1 MVFLHHQAPSR
12 KRPSS
17 SSSSSSFLSPLR
29 PPKIPNSTAAEPPP
43 SSSCSENDG
52 VQAIDKMVSILADA
66 GCTLVN
72 PSGPP
77 CLPSDPLK
85 LRSHLHRLFSSSDN
99 VSALRSI
106 FLTGFSAYINSP
118 KNLQRVLVSSN
129 QYGSNESL
137 LRQLLLVP
145 PIQLDLQML
154 LLEKLPEF
162 FSLGP
167 ECSLEDDVARLI
179 INQFR
184 WLDFIVDSNAFCD
197 KLMQVLS
204 ICPLH
209 LKKEIIGSLPEIMKD
224 HNSKAVVDSLGQ
236 MLREDSSIVISAL
249 DCFSNLYLDDEL
261 QEQVVTIAISYIRT
275 IDGEHMPHL
284 LRFLLLS
291 ATPQNV
297 QRIISQI
304 RQQLKFIGLSS
315 NSHATQSRK
324 LQGKSLMD
332 NTEASIL
339 DALRTSLLF
348 KNMLRQEIMRELIS
362 LEKPQDHK
370 VIDLWLLVLIHM
382 NGDSTQKSIEKIFR
396 KKVVDDCIQKVMIDQ
411 CICGNKELVQDYF
424 PSFLS
429 LSTYLLACREQKARE
444 FGIHIDICLFEE
456 FDNTYYRQEVLGAL
470 VTHVGSGVSFEVNS
484 ALEAMALLASKYPQE
499 LIPFSTHI
507 NGILDYLEAFSIENL
522 HKVYEVFSHLA
533 LMARSREECFGS
545 SFANELLIILK
556 KQVSHPDVKY
566 KRMGLIGTLKI
577 VSRLTDANEV
587 GSTFQKNNCEE
598 ALELLRT
605 SLDSCKHLHLPLVLF
620 YDELTEMLQHKKLQ
634 PAIMEWIAKHAGEFE
649 SMYLSDLDRGQLHGA
664 DSYGG
669 LEGELWMNLDGDI
682 TPICLSILPMASS
695 SLQSTSSLQILPAH
709 FLLLSSVER
718 LTNGG
723 SLGGIDALLGCPL
736 HLPSSKYLSEAGRQ
750 SLTTKQ
756 KEIVGISLYYAINWI
771 RELLNAFCTQVAQ
784 GFECISQAMKEDIVA
799 KLLKRLRN
807 LVFLESLLNN
817 FIQGYPMCLPELF
830 LHVQHSGTLSLDH
843 ANSTLHVENKN
854 EHKKTHDTASPDKRK
869 HRKIL
874 KSSSS
879 GINGKLRQT
888 TVFDVLKKG
897 GAITSQQ
904 SLHEDSSHQSL
915 KTPVSANQGSCTEPL
930 ILEVPAD
937 TKTLDGHRSKFRPLL
952 IQCFSLLEFSKLQ
965 KKDSCCSDPAAELP
979 LYLYLLGDLHNK
991 LDYFTPG
998 KEMPSRCM
1006 GPAPGFSRLI
1016 SEEFLSKVGPLF
1028 PNLRRHFECALSVL
1042 KEVVKDTCE
1051 EHWKVHSASAGNP
1064 DIGNLVFSKSSVSIS
1079 VSKEILCCFRKF
1091 LNLPDVQMEKA
1102 VLSDL
1107 LEAFQSSKISEVVLS
1122 SIQPSPLPG
1131 TIEFLYLGASSFL
1144 EDVLNTASSISFTL
1158 ASESLLT
1165 LESLVASLHIFFDKS
1180 EKTGK
1185 STGSISIHRILPTL
1199 RRSLG
1204 TSAQKLLRHNWGNG
1218 NLENG
1223 WKNKGEIVQK
1233 MLHIY
1238 LENNESQSDL
1248 LDELAASIFPRVDSS
1263 GTITEDNN
1271 LGFGMLCNETFV
1283 VWYRVLH
1290 EVNLAILNSK
1300 VKDTIIKKPRA
1311 GVEFETVEKYL
1322 VEIRRIVN
1330 VVVSLVNMC
1339 RTYDKVTVH
1348 AMAVKYG
1355 GKFVNSFL
1363 NVFDFLRAHFQTHN
1377 ELVIELVKELQKAT
1391 RTIQTLC
1398 SEAKVLKKIAVT
1410 SKIPSTKRAIE
1421 RFLFHVK
1428 ALLHATSNAR
1438 TFWMGN
1444 LKHKDL
1450 MGQVVGSQVYG
1461 DDQDADVDGDLAEAE
1476 DNNQPISVASEDKD
1490 HHLLN
1495 KLNASLHYAEL

>member
-411 CICGNKELVQDYF
+411 CICGNKELVQ
-424 PSFLS
+424 
-429 LSTYLLACREQKARE
+429 
-444 FGIHIDICLFEE
+444 
-456 FDNTYYRQEVLGAL
+456 VLGAL

-507 NGILDYLEAFSIENL
+507 NGNLTDSLYVNSLLFIPISNSISMVQ
-522 HKVYEVFSHLA
+522 VYEVFSHLA

-587 GSTFQKNNCEE
+587 GSTFQ
-598 ALELLRT
+598 
-605 SLDSCKHLHLPLVLF
+605 
-620 YDELTEMLQHKKLQ
+620 
-634 PAIMEWIAKHAGEFE
+634 
-649 SMYLSDLDRGQLHGA
+649 
-664 DSYGG
+664 
-669 LEGELWMNLDGDI
+669 
-682 TPICLSILPMASS
+682 
-695 SLQSTSSLQILPAH
+695 
-709 FLLLSSVER
+709 VER

-736 HLPSSKYLSEAGRQ
+736 HLPSSK
-750 SLTTKQ
+750 
-756 KEIVGISLYYAINWI
+756 
-771 RELLNAFCTQVAQ
+771 LNAFCTQVAQ

-952 IQCFSLLEFSKLQ
+952 IQCFSLLEFSK
-965 KKDSCCSDPAAELP
+965 LP

-1283 VWYRVLH
+1283 VWYRVL
-1290 EVNLAILNSK
+1290 
-1300 VKDTIIKKPRA
+1300 
-1311 GVEFETVEKYL
+1311 
-1322 VEIRRIVN
+1322 
-1330 VVVSLVNMC
+1330 
-1339 RTYDKVTVH
+1339 
-1348 AMAVKYG
+1348 
-1355 GKFVNSFL
+1355 
-1363 NVFDFLRAHFQTHN
+1363 
-1377 ELVIELVKELQKAT
+1377 
-1391 RTIQTLC
+1391 
-1398 SEAKVLKKIAVT
+1398 VLKKIAVT